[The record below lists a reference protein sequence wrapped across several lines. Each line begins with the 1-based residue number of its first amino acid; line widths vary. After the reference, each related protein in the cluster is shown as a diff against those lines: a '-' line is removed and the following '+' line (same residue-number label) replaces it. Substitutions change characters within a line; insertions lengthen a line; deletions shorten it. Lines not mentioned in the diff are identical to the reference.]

1 MDAAKS
7 VGNAPNSRRPDCSI
21 EAERRAQGY
30 RHIAGVD
37 EAGRGALAGPVVAAA
52 VELPVGWVPNGLD
65 DSKKLGPAQREKL
78 YLEIEERAA
87 IGVGFAD
94 IAEIEHLNILHAAM
108 LAMRRAAENLNADVG
123 LLLIDG
129 NRVPEGLAVPAE
141 PVVGGDGKS
150 ASIAAASVVAKVVRD
165 KLMSELSIEHPG
177 YGWSKN
183 KGYGTKQ
190 HIRAIQENGP
200 TVQHRLLF
208 APVRFAQTLFSAGN
222 EQQPSE

>member
-1 MDAAKS
+1 MDSAES
-7 VGNAPNSRRPDCSI
+7 VGSVPARHRPDFSI
-21 EAERRAQGY
+21 EAERQAQGY
-30 RHIAGVD
+30 RNIAGID
-37 EAGRGALAGPVVAAA
+37 EAGRGALAGPVTAAA
-52 VELPVGWVPNGLD
+52 VQLPAGWVPNGLD

-87 IGVGFAD
+87 VGVGFAD
-94 IAEIEHLNILHAAM
+94 IEEIERLNILHAAM
-108 LAMRRAAENLNADVG
+108 LAMRRAAENLRMDVG
-123 LLLIDG
+123 LLLVDG

-165 KLMSELSIEHPG
+165 KLMSELSVEHPG

-200 TVQHRLLF
+200 SAQHRLAF
-208 APVRFAQTLFSAGN
+208 APVRFAQALFPTGSGQHPL
-222 EQQPSE
+222 E

>member
-1 MDAAKS
+1 MAAAES
-7 VGNAPNSRRPDCSI
+7 VGSVPTRHRPDCSI
-21 EAERRAQGY
+21 EAEKRAQGF

-52 VELPVGWVPNGLD
+52 VELPAGWVPAGLD

-78 YLEIEERAA
+78 YPEIEERAA
-87 IGVGFAD
+87 IGIGFAD
-94 IAEIEHLNILHAAM
+94 IEEIEHLNILHAAM
-108 LAMRRAAENLNADVG
+108 LAMRRAAEDLSADVD

-129 NRVPEGLAVPAE
+129 NRIPEGLSVPAE
-141 PVVGGDGKS
+141 PIIRGDGKS

-165 KLMSELSIEHPG
+165 KLMSELSAEHPD

-190 HIRAIQENGP
+190 HIRAIQDNGP
-200 TVQHRLLF
+200 TDQHRSSF
-208 APVRFAQTLFSAGN
+208 APVRFAQTLFPVGSR
-222 EQQPSE
+222 QQTLK